1 MGSLT
6 LITGGA
12 RSGKSTF
19 AENAVKEAGKDK
31 KIVYIATAIA
41 FDDGMKDRIRR
52 HREQRPAEWDT
63 IERYK
68 NYEKMK
74 KDPSFQAA
82 DVILFDCLT
91 VMVTNNML
99 ECDVDYD
106 NCTMEQVA
114 EVEGKIKSEVE
125 ALLDVCRDKELYVV
139 TNEVGMGL
147 VPSYK
152 LGSYFRD
159 IAGRMNQMT
168 AERADAVFL
177 TVSGIPVKIK

>member
-19 AENAVKEAGKDK
+19 AENSVKEVGKGK
-31 KIVYIATAIA
+31 KIAYIATAIA

-52 HREQRPAEWDT
+52 HREQRPSEWET

-68 NYEKMK
+68 DYEEMRT
-74 KDPSFQAA
+74 DPAFLAA

-91 VMVTNNML
+91 VMITNNML
-99 ECDVDYD
+99 EYDVDYD
-106 NCTMEQVA
+106 HCTMEQVA
-114 EVEGKIKSEVE
+114 EIEEKIKEQVGT
-125 ALLDVCRDKELYVV
+125 LLDVCSEKELYIV

-168 AERADAVFL
+168 AARAEAVFL